1 MTSATYI
8 FIFGICKLSIYFYIH
23 TCAFVWLE
31 NLELALVE
39 KKTIVCIA
47 DGFYKYTRFRRM
59 IYTVKIL
66 ALL

>member
-8 FIFGICKLSIYFYIH
+8 FIFGICKLYIYFYIH
-23 TCAFVWLE
+23 MRVCMFEKIRVGTGK
-31 NLELALVE
+31 
-39 KKTIVCIA
+39 KKTIICIA

-66 ALL
+66 ALS